1 MRTVTVT
8 AQRGTTA
15 WVLEC
20 PEAGAVGQCRRLS
33 QADAEMREAI
43 APQLGLGVD
52 EFEIHLD
59 VALTAESLALVARVA
74 ELRHQ
79 AAAAAAEASEVQRA
93 AARALAAQKLSVR
106 DIGEVMG
113 LSFQRVSQLLVLDEA
128 ASVEPLKALPALAA
142 KYGATGDEIRA
153 LDAAVKAVATK
164 MPEPVEVVAQMG
176 STSVV
181 QILLGRQWGPDD
193 PADWA
198 GIDPEDAHTPSRWW
212 VDLGGGE
219 QTAIS
224 AYGPD
229 ADPAVVAQWISTTY
243 QELRAAH
250 P

>member
-20 PEAGAVGQCRRLS
+20 SEASAVGQCRRLS

-43 APQLGLGVD
+43 AHQLGLGVD

-59 VALTAESLALVARVA
+59 VALTAESLELVARVA

-93 AARALAAQKLSVR
+93 AARALAAQQLSMR

-113 LSFQRVSQLLVLDEA
+113 LSFQRVSQLLDEA
-128 ASVEPLKALPALAA
+128 ASAERVEAQSASAA
-142 KYGATGDEIRA
+142 KYGTAGGEIRA
-153 LDAAVKAVATK
+153 LDRAVRAVAAK

-176 STSVV
+176 ATSVV

-198 GIDPEDAHTPSRWW
+198 GIDPEDAHTPSHWW

-224 AYGPD
+224 GYGPD

-243 QELRAAH
+243 KELRDVR